1 MEARYLT
8 QHRETFMDNVAPP
21 PSSPAS
27 CIIKLD
33 QFQYTFFQKSRLEVH
48 SPEGKFLTIV
58 ANPLPDKTGDD
69 AVYQVYCQTLLLE
82 TLFDGINESV
92 KLPQWAINSI
102 ARVIDRIDGHL
113 KKQLSM

>member
-1 MEARYLT
+1 
-8 QHRETFMDNVAPP
+8 MDNTITPRFP
-21 PSSPAS
+21 NS

-33 QFQYTFFQKSRLEVH
+33 QFQYTFFQQSRLEIH
-48 SPEGKFLTIV
+48 SPEGKFLTV
-58 ANPLPDKTGDD
+58 VTRPLPIKTGDD
-69 AVYQVYCQTLLLE
+69 AVYQLYCQAHLLE
-82 TLFDGINESV
+82 TVFDGVNESV